1 MSEIKIEIRTGE
13 PLPFDL
19 LLLAD
24 PSRDMIDR
32 YLNHSEVY
40 LAKAGDEIM
49 GILVL
54 ARTGKSAEIMN
65 VAVCEGSQKKGIGSM
80 LIQHTIDEAK
90 QMGLQKLY
98 IGTADTSSNQLDLYQ
113 KLGFKAV
120 DRLVNFF
127 VDNYNEPIFENG
139 KQAKDMIRLEM
150 SLT

>member
-1 MSEIKIEIRTGE
+1 MSEIRVERRTEE

-40 LAKAGDEIM
+40 LAKTGDEII

-54 ARTGKSAEIMN
+54 VRTGKSAEIMN
-65 VAVCEGSQKKGIGSM
+65 VAVCDNYQRKGIGSQ
-80 LIQHTIDEAK
+80 LIRYAIDVAK
-90 QMGLQKLY
+90 SMDLQKLY
-98 IGTADTSSNQLDLYQ
+98 IGTADTSLNQLTLYQ
-113 KLGFKAV
+113 KLGFKRV

-127 VDNYNEPIFENG
+127 VENYDEPILENG